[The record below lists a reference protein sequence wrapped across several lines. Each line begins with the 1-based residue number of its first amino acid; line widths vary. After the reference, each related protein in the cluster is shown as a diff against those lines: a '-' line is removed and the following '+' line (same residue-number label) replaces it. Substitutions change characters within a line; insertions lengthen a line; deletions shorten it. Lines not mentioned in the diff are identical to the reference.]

1 MRSSKEIEEFVR
13 LGNPDIKTG
22 EQMDKQT
29 LNDSYAAMEET
40 IASTSKDYITG
51 MSGFFVRNRAAKLL
65 AAAAAI
71 IVVCI
76 GLFMIRSDKV
86 EKVEINIVTK
96 ELKSPAE
103 MLTLRSLMIAYRNGG
118 VEAVETQCDNA
129 IEKLGPKSKKI
140 TVQEL
145 LTEINGV

>member
-51 MSGFFVRNRAAKLL
+51 MSGFFVRKRAAKLL

-71 IVVCI
+71 ILVT
-76 GLFMIRSDKV
+76 GLFLGRDGRKP
-86 EKVEINIVTK
+86 EIPAAGSKDVTQSETK
-96 ELKSPAE
+96 LISMMSMRLSYQQGGFEALDRQFRD
-103 MLTLRSLMIAYRNGG
+103 TLD
-118 VEAVETQCDNA
+118 V
-129 IEKLGPKSKKI
+129 LGPRSSSI
-140 TVQEL
+140 SMRDLIEGT
-145 LTEINGV
+145 NGS